1 MKIRKYLLA
10 AAVAIVPIAQATTHE
25 SAVASTQGEVRKVD
39 KDAKKITIKH
49 QEIRNLGM
57 PPMTMVFP
65 VKEEAMLDAVKQGD
79 KVTFTAEKVGGAIT
93 VTKIDP
99 VK

>member
-1 MKIRKYLLA
+1 MKTRIYLLA
-10 AAVAIVPIAQATTHE
+10 AAVAIVPMAQATTHE
-25 SAVASTQGEVRKVD
+25 SASATTHGEVRKVD
-39 KDAKKITIKH
+39 KEAKKITIKH
-49 QEIRNLGM
+49 EEIRNLGM

-65 VKEEAMLDAVKQGD
+65 VKDEAMLESVKQGD
-79 KVTFTAEKVGGAIT
+79 KVKFTAEKVGGAIT